1 MKLFFMINLQLQILC
16 LIVDEIYRNY
26 WSKIDLTNPRN
37 RLIFGRE
44 GVDFYEMM
52 PIRDG
57 QE

>member
-1 MKLFFMINLQLQILC
+1 MINLKLQILC

-26 WSKIDLTNPRN
+26 WSKVDLTKPRN